1 MKVIV
6 GGNIVSRGVTFNNL
20 LSMYFSRSPKSKLQ
34 QDTYIQRARMFGS
47 RGAYLEHFELTI
59 PESLYQ
65 DWHRCF
71 VFHKLALFAIAD
83 GKGSTI
89 WLGDTRIAV
98 AAPSS
103 IDRAR
108 VEFDRGEMS
117 FGMFDFSAAL
127 DEIAINPA
135 TDSND
140 KLNALRG
147 AIGDNAFPDYVLR
160 YVKRVCPDGAASI
173 AVHKSQL
180 ISENYSGANVDK
192 IERQKGFLGSTQLH
206 KDGHEN
212 RCRFRSS

>member
-1 MKVIV
+1 
-6 GGNIVSRGVTFNNL
+6 
-20 LSMYFSRSPKSKLQ
+20 
-34 QDTYIQRARMFGS
+34 
-47 RGAYLEHFELTI
+47 
-59 PESLYQ
+59 
-65 DWHRCF
+65 
-71 VFHKLALFAIAD
+71 ALFAIAD
-83 GKGSTI
+83 GKGSPI

-117 FGMFDFSAAL
+117 FGMFDFSSVL
-127 DEIAINPA
+127 DELAINPA
-135 TDSND
+135 TDSNG
-140 KLNALRG
+140 KLTALRA

-192 IERQKGFLGSTQLH
+192 IERQKGFLGSTQLQ
-206 KDGHEN
+206 KDGHEKAIHH
-212 RCRFRSS
+212 FRIIRNPNNKARLFYKFQGSIQFIKNLRQ